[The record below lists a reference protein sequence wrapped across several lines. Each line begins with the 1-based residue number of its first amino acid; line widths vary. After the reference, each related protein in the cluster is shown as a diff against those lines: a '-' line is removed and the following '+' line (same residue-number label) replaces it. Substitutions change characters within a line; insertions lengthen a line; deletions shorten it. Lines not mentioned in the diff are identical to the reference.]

1 MWLTGG
7 STPRTDCPPG
17 CPQTRTA
24 MPKLTKAVD
33 TMLDTL
39 ISGVVL
45 GQPPVQVR
53 RDGLALAVSRMTG
66 RSLANSTVSAG
77 TVDLLMDS
85 VDENGTESDSDLTV
99 DVKVGVNRDG
109 VV

>member
-1 MWLTGG
+1 MRLTGG

-66 RSLANSTVSAG
+66 RSLAKSTVSANSAL
-77 TVDLLMDS
+77 DLQLDPEDGAGNDAE
-85 VDENGTESDSDLTV
+85 VE
-99 DVKVGVNRDG
+99 VKVGG
-109 VV
+109 

>member
-1 MWLTGG
+1 MRLTGG
-7 STPRTDCPPG
+7 STPRTYCPPG

-53 RDGLALAVSRMTG
+53 RDGLALAVSKMTG
-66 RSLANSTVSAG
+66 RSLANSTVSANSAL
-77 TVDLLMDS
+77 DLQLDPEDGAGNDAE
-85 VDENGTESDSDLTV
+85 VE
-99 DVKVGVNRDG
+99 VKVGG
-109 VV
+109 